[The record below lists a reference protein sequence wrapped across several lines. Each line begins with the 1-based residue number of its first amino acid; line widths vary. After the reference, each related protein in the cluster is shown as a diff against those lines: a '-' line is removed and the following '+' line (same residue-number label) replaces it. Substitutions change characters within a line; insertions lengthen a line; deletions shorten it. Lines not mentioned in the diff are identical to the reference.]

1 MRLILGIFT
10 LSLPLILATA
20 ALLWEPRAR
29 RGEAWRNRAL
39 IVSLQVNALL
49 FLGLGLL
56 DMHYPVPA
64 RAFEEIRLIMCVVTA
79 AQAITFGAVRGIAW
93 KGRTLSL
100 LGTVI
105 LLLFW
110 YQNQLMS

>member
-1 MRLILGIFT
+1 MHLMLGIFT

-20 ALLWEPRAR
+20 ALLWEGRKG
-29 RGEAWRNRAL
+29 RGEARHARAL
-39 IVSLQVNALL
+39 MVSLQLNALL

-64 RAFEEIRLIMCVVTA
+64 RIFEDIRLIMCVVTS
-79 AQAITFGAVRGIAW
+79 AQAITFGVVRGIAW

-100 LGTVI
+100 VGTVI

-110 YQNQLMS
+110 YQNQFMS